1 MVTNKQEGEQS
12 RISLIFPPPVE
23 CTKLI
28 TLCLHRFLEKCGS
41 KLVCLRLSC
50 CQYVD
55 NEVIKS
61 LCQCCPNLEGLYSFK
76 FRALPHWT
84 FSEFSSWCQ
93 ECCSLTNQ
101 SEGVTFPTNHNL
113 NQNHTWFSSGVFSRA
128 WSLVFPRIFADYV
141 FLSSTFPF
149 VQIFLTCI
157 RWRLY
162 LSQISNF

>member
-1 MVTNKQEGEQS
+1 MVTNKQEGEQP
-12 RISLIFPPPVE
+12 RISHIFPPPVE

-28 TLCLHRFLEKCGS
+28 TLCLHSFLEKCGG

-113 NQNHTWFSSGVFSRA
+113 NQNHTWFSSGVF
-128 WSLVFPRIFADYV
+128 FPRLVAGFSAHIYRLR
-141 FLSSTFPF
+141 FLELDLPF
-149 VQIFLTCI
+149 CANFSYMYPLTTLPVTNI
-157 RWRLY
+157 
-162 LSQISNF
+162 